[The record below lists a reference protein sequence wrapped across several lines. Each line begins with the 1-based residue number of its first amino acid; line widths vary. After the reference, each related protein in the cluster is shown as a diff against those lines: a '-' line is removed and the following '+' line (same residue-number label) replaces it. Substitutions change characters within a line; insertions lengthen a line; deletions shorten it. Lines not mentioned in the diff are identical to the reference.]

1 MGQTWPMEHSLPTSA
16 LTYPNYCFPCFLK
29 INSLIYLFSA
39 VLFIYFWP
47 CWVFVARCRFSLV
60 AMSRDYSLV
69 VVHRLLTAC
78 GFPCCRAQRLGAWAS
93 VAMTHRFS
101 SSARRLY
108 SLDSVVLA
116 QELSCSVAC
125 GIFLDQGSIET
136 VSPALAGEFF
146 STEPPG
152 KSYCFPY

>member
-47 CWVFVARCRFSLV
+47 CWVSVARCRFSLV

-78 GFPCCRAQRLGAWAS
+78 GFPCCRAQRLGARLQLWHIDS
-93 VAMTHRFS
+93 VVA
-101 SSARRLY
+101 ARRLY
-108 SLDSVVLA
+108 SLDSVVVA

-125 GIFLDQGSIET
+125 GIFLDQGSIEP